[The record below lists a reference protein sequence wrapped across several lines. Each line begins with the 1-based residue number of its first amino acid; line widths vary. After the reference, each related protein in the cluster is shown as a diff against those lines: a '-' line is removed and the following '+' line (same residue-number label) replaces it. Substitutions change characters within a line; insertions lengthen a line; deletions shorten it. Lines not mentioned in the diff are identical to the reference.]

1 VIGRRRQASPSA
13 PSSPSAPAGSDEPA
27 TRQRDP
33 LAAAGGCSPETGAG
47 RVSGEDEDG
56 GTGSGCVGVTVP
68 GVGTTQRFTVSHFA
82 GAAHGTSAE
91 HTPWAKVRANGCP

>member
-1 VIGRRRQASPSA
+1 MIGRRRQVSHSA
-13 PSSPSAPAGSDEPA
+13 PSSHSAPAGSDEPA

-33 LAAAGGCSPETGAG
+33 LAAAGGCSPDAGAG
-47 RVSGEDEDG
+47 RASGEDDG
-56 GTGSGCVGVTVP
+56 AGSGSIGVAVP

-91 HTPWAKVRANGCP
+91 HTPWANVRVNGCP